1 MRAQKTLGEAPMAHG
16 LTLLLDFKPQPR
28 S

>member
-1 MRAQKTLGEAPMAHG
+1 MRAQKTLGEAVLARS

>member
-1 MRAQKTLGEAPMAHG
+1 MRAQKTLGEAVLEHS